1 MEAHVSSNANA
12 LSSKQPHAVTRPDV
26 DCALC
31 LWVQHMEQKQEAIN
45 SGVLAGKQAVFKDA
59 FDVPENER
67 LTEPGWIQ
75 LFCRV

>member
-1 MEAHVSSNANA
+1 MPMHYQANN
-12 LSSKQPHAVTRPDV
+12 QPHIVTRPDV

-45 SGVLAGKQAVFKDA
+45 SGVLVAKQAVFKGA

-75 LFCRV
+75 LSCQV